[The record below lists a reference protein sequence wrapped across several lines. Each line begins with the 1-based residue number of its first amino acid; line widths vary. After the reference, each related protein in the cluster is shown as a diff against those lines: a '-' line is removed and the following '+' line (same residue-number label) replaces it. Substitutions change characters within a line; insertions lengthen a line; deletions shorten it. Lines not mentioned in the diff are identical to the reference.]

1 MNGWNSRRP
10 MDNIL
15 LSAVL
20 PVYNEQA
27 VLVKLADAVHKALAM
42 CGAPYE
48 IVFVNDGSRDCSG
61 ELLDRL
67 AASDSRVRVVH
78 LSRNFGHQA
87 AVQAGLQHARGDAVV
102 LLDSDLQDSPTAIPR
117 FVQMWRAGYEVVYA
131 IRVNRKENVLKRS
144 LFACFHRLLSRISSV
159 PIPADAGNFGL
170 IDRRVVDEI
179 VRLGERDRYLPGLRS
194 WVGFRQT
201 GIEVERLA
209 RYDNQPRVNLRG
221 LWRLAKTAVFS
232 FSTFPLSM
240 FYAIGY
246 TALAI
251 FLAVSGFALYCKLF
265 TDLAIPGWT
274 SHMLSACFFGALNAL
289 GISMLGEYVVRTYDQ
304 VRQRPLYLVSRT
316 VNCSEPTTATP
327 ANPRGAQADDD
338 DRQLLARSLQSTAST
353 AMDSGDMLYVELL
366 DRVAELVEMAS
377 SCGHHEAAP
386 IADDEADV
394 AIH

>member
-1 MNGWNSRRP
+1 MNGWNSLRRP
-10 MDNIL
+10 LDNVL

-27 VLVKLADAVHKALAM
+27 VLTKLANAVHQALSA
-42 CGAPYE
+42 CGASYE
-48 IVFVNDGSRDCSG
+48 IVFVNDGSRDASG
-61 ELLDRL
+61 ELLDQL
-67 AASDSRVRVVH
+67 AAGNQRVRVVH

-102 LLDSDLQDSPTAIPR
+102 LLDSDMQDSPTAIPR

-131 IRVNRKENVLKRS
+131 VRVNRKENVLKRC
-144 LFACFHRLLSRISSV
+144 LFAGFHRLLSRISSV

-179 VRLGERDRYLPGLRS
+179 LQLGERDRYLPGLRS

-209 RYDNQPRVNLRG
+209 RYDNQPRVSLRG
-221 LWRLAKTAVFS
+221 LWRLAKTAIFS
-232 FSTFPLSM
+232 FSTFPLSL

-251 FLAVSGFALYCKLF
+251 FVAVSGYALYCKLF

-274 SHMLSACFFGALNAL
+274 SHMLSGCFFGALNAL
-289 GISMLGEYVVRTYDQ
+289 GISMLGEYMVRTYDQ
-304 VRQRPLYLVSRT
+304 VRARPLYLVART
-316 VNCSEPTTATP
+316 VNCNETAQTAASPRPRVDDEDQRLLSRSFETGTT
-327 ANPRGAQADDD
+327 Q
-338 DRQLLARSLQSTAST
+338 TAV
-353 AMDSGDMLYVELL
+353 DGDMLYLELL
-366 DRVAELVEMAS
+366 DRVAELVEVAS
-377 SCGHHEAAP
+377 SRQSTTSTLHNQVE
-386 IADDEADV
+386 ETSLY
-394 AIH
+394 